1 MAGLTGRVALVT
13 GSAQGIG
20 RATALVLAQAGA
32 TVAIADILED
42 KIPTVVEEIT
52 RTGGQAAGFKL
63 NVTEE
68 ESIKQ
73 AFKDIAARF
82 GKPVDILVNNAGIA
96 RDQLIVRMKRSDW
109 DLVMAINLTGPYLCT
124 QQALPGMIK
133 QRWGRIVNIAS
144 IFGQMGQ
151 GGQCNYSASKA
162 GVIGLTM
169 SIAREVASRNV
180 TVNAVAPGFI
190 ETAMTRALP
199 QEMRDNLV
207 KVIPLGRVGAD
218 QDVANCVKFL
228 ASEEAGYI
236 TGHVLKVN
244 GGILMG

>member
-1 MAGLTGRVALVT
+1 MAGLQGRVALVT

-20 RATALVLAQAGA
+20 RATALTLAREGA
-32 TVAIADILED
+32 TIAVADILED
-42 KIPTVVEEIT
+42 KIPAVVEEIT
-52 RTGGQAAGFKL
+52 SAGGQAAGFKM
-63 NVTEE
+63 NVAEE
-68 ESIKQ
+68 ESVKQ
-73 AFKDIAARF
+73 AFKDIVAKF
-82 GKPVDILVNNAGIA
+82 GKLDILVNNAGVA
-96 RDQLIVRMKRSDW
+96 RDQLMMRMKRSDW
-109 DLVMAINLTGPYLCT
+109 DLVVAINLTGPYLCM

-144 IFGQMGQ
+144 VFGQMGQ

-169 SIAREVASRNV
+169 SIAREVASRNI

-199 QEMRDNLV
+199 QEMRENLI
-207 KVIPLGRVGAD
+207 KMIPLGRVGAD

-228 ASEEAGYI
+228 ASEDAGYI

>member
-1 MAGLTGRVALVT
+1 MAGLQGRVALIT

-20 RATALVLAQAGA
+20 RATALTLAREGGTIA
-32 TVAIADILED
+32 VADILED
-42 KIPTVVEEIT
+42 KIPAVVEEIT
-52 RTGGQAAGFKL
+52 SAGGQAAGFKM
-63 NVTEE
+63 NVAEE
-68 ESIKQ
+68 DSVKQ
-73 AFKDIAARF
+73 AFKEIIAKF
-82 GKPVDILVNNAGIA
+82 GKIDILVNNAGIA
-96 RDQLIVRMKRSDW
+96 RDQLMMRMKRSDW

-124 QQALPGMIK
+124 QQALPGMVK
-133 QRWGRIVNIAS
+133 QHWGRIVNIAS
-144 IFGQMGQ
+144 VFGQMGQ

-169 SIAREVASRNV
+169 SIAREVASRNI

-199 QEMRDNLV
+199 QDMRENLI
-207 KVIPLGRVGAD
+207 KMIPLGRVGAD
-218 QDVANCVKFL
+218 QDVANCVKFF
-228 ASEEAGYI
+228 ASDDAAYI